1 MFVRLSTSFVY
12 FPRWVAPPLSPLRI
26 AAYLEGSPLLG
37 PEADPDGWKIL
48 SPMIVT
54 GTLFDSKPVKVEMT
68 VSHLL
73 NTFLAYPEA
82 VANTSLL

>member
-1 MFVRLSTSFVY
+1 MY
-12 FPRWVAPPLSPLRI
+12 FPRWVAPPPSPLRI

-48 SPMIVT
+48 SPFNVA

-68 VSHLL
+68 VSHIL
-73 NTFLAYPEA
+73 NAF
-82 VANTSLL
+82 